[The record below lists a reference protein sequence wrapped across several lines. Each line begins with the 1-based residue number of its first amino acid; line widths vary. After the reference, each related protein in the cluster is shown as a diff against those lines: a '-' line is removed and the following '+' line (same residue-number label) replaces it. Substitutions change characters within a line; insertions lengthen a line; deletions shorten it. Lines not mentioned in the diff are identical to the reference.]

1 MILNELFK
9 NKEADFEYTTSKT
22 DGQRAAETRL
32 PDGSLIEVYMTRM
45 GKSQNWAV
53 AFFRDDST
61 EVTGVGLEIEVFKR
75 VVFLLE
81 KAMEDVKPKSVFM
94 TSSQDNRT
102 ALYRRM
108 LKRALP
114 GWRIVTLRMPESN
127 ETLISV
133 VDGEFETSRRGV
145 RIGISHFG
153 YEADGTPDKMLSR
166 IHKDDLHQIEP
177 ELEKVRNILAG
188 EPA

>member
-61 EVTGVGLEIEVFKR
+61 EVTGAGLEIEVFKR

-81 KAMEDVKPKSVFM
+81 KAMEEIQPKSVFM

-114 GWRIVTLRMPESN
+114 GWKIVTLRLPESN
-127 ETLISV
+127 ETLIAV